1 MAAPAIDPAGTV
13 GPFSDWRLPTFP
25 VPLGNDSMAY
35 VFDLDPKVALG
46 VPGWFFV
53 FQEPRAVPRYGFDVS
68 RSGDSALWSDLAWP
82 DVPLARGM
90 FVDVD
95 RPPTFAPADPRG
107 AAWGGTAADMATI
120 AMVRPFRLLFHA
132 RALFNV

>member
-1 MAAPAIDPAGTV
+1 MD
-13 GPFSDWRLPTFP
+13 R
-25 VPLGNDSMAY
+25 
-35 VFDLDPKVALG
+35 
-46 VPGWFFV
+46 
-53 FQEPRAVPRYGFDVS
+53 RS

-95 RPPTFAPADPRG
+95 RPPSSRDPRG

-132 RALFNV
+132 STLNV